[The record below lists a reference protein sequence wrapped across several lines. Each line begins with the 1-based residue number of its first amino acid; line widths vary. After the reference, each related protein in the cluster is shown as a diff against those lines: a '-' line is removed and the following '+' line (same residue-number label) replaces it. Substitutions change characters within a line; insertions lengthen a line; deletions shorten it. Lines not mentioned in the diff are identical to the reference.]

1 VDVLAKYG
9 ADILAGGLDVVFCG
23 LNPAASAAGSGHNFS
38 HRNNRFWTVL
48 QPAGFTDV
56 RLRPQDER
64 RLLEYG
70 CGITSPV
77 ERPTRR
83 ADEISAEEFRTACLA
98 LEAKIRCYAPRSVA
112 FLGKRAFS
120 IMMSEPDL
128 DWGRQPT
135 KFAET
140 IAWLLPNPSGL
151 NRAFPLDELVGAYS
165 GLRVALGLRDLSR
178 SSADSGTRLT
188 GGAEEVRE
196 RPSKAQAVRRS
207 DA

>member
-23 LNPAASAAGSGHNFS
+23 LNPAASAVRAGYNFAS
-38 HRNNRFWTVL
+38 PSNRFWTVL
-48 QPAGFTDV
+48 HRAGFTDV
-56 RLRPQDER
+56 RLQPREER
-64 RLLEYG
+64 RLLKYG
-70 CGITSPV
+70 CGITSAV

-83 ADEISAEEFRTACLA
+83 ADEISAEELRTACLA